1 MRTVCTVRFTGH
13 ANELEDYSL
22 DVVGLQE
29 IVWDKGGT
37 EWAED

>member
-1 MRTVCTVRFTGH
+1 MVRLTGH
-13 ANELEDYSL
+13 ASELESYSSDL
-22 DVVGLQE
+22 VGLWG